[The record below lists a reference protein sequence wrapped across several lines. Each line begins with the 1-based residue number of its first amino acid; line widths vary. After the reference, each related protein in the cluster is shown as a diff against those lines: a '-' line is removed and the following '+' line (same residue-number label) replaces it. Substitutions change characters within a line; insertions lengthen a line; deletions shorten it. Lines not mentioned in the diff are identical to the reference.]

1 MNVPPEFS
9 LPRALQQAGQ
19 HVAALF
25 HGPTGAAPSIPASHL
40 RNILNTIPDL
50 VWIKDADGVYLACNT
65 SFERF
70 FGAPQAQ
77 IVGRTDHDF
86 VPKEQADFFREKDR
100 EAMAADAPRVNEEW
114 VTFASDG
121 HRALLETIKAPMRD
135 AEGRLVGVVGV
146 ARDITERKRI
156 EEALHDSEQNYR
168 ELSECAP
175 IGIFQRKLSGEY
187 TYCNAYQVQ
196 QFECASREEFLALY
210 NPAHLRWA
218 DPEAL
223 AEFNARL
230 EREGVVRGFPTSV
243 RLHNSKTKWF
253 SLYAT
258 LDRPQMLVNGFALD
272 ITEQKQAE
280 EALKTSEE
288 NYRNIINRAME
299 GFYQVSPQG
308 RSLLANPTMVAMLGY
323 DSSEQMGRELTD
335 MGRQLWVRQEERER
349 YARILDEHGE
359 VRGFETELRRRDGR
373 RIWVSL
379 NARNVRD
386 AHGQPQYFEG
396 FLLDI
401 TERKLAEDALR
412 ASEENYRNIF
422 NRSMEGFHR
431 IAMDGTPLL
440 VNARLLQIMGYDS
453 FEQLV
458 SELRETGRSVWVN
471 PQERQRYHA
480 ALLRDGEVHGFEA
493 LHRRR
498 DGQEIWVML
507 NSVLVRDEHGQPLYR
522 EGFTLDITTRKQSED
537 ALERAA
543 NIDSLSGLH
552 NRHALDRCLPE
563 ALAKAQAQGL
573 ECSLLFLDLDHFKR
587 INDSLGHSAGDQ
599 LLVMAAQRLQALVG
613 PNDFLARFGGDEFVI
628 LQPDQAPGT
637 GATHALKLAHSI
649 IADFAEAFHLG
660 QNTASPFSLFVTPSI
675 GIALSAS
682 DGLDA
687 ETLVKNADIAM
698 YAAKAA
704 GRNEARFFDRAMED
718 ASRNAILIEDALHH
732 AIRNR
737 EFRLVYQPIVPADGG
752 QLHKVEALIRWESP
766 TLGFVPPDRFI
777 AVAEESGLIVEIGTW
792 VLQEACRQASLWN
805 ASAVG
810 PICISVNVSAWQLV
824 DSDFLRVLADAIA
837 SNGIRGGQIELELTE
852 RVLIEEGDQVR
863 KVLAAVHDLGVS
875 ISLDDFG
882 TGYSSLNYLTSFHI
896 DTLKIDRSFITRI
909 ETSQR
914 DSTLVRAIVALGH
927 SLGLQMVAEGVETQG
942 QADILTQLGCQ
953 RLQGYLFSRPVPA
966 QQITPDMLGPSQ
978 PWRAGEAGAAP
989 RATA

>member
-1 MNVPPEFS
+1 MKVLPEFS
-9 LPRALQQAGQ
+9 LPLAMRHAWQRM
-19 HVAALF
+19 AALLQRSQ
-25 HGPTGAAPSIPASHL
+25 TAPSPIPASHL
-40 RNILNTIPDL
+40 RSILNTTPDL
-50 VWIKDADGVYLACNT
+50 VWVKDTGGVYLACNT
-65 SFERF
+65 AFEQF
-70 FGAPQAQ
+70 FGATEAN

-86 VPKEQADFFREKDR
+86 VSQELADFFREKDR
-100 EAMAADAPRVNEEW
+100 LAMAADAPCVNEEW

-135 AEGRLVGVVGV
+135 VTGTLIGVVGF

-156 EEALHDSEQNYR
+156 EQALHDSEQNYR
-168 ELSECAP
+168 DLSERAP
-175 IGIFQRKLSGEY
+175 VGVFQRKLSGEY
-187 TYCNAYQVQ
+187 IYCNAYHAR
-196 QFECASREEFLALY
+196 QFECASRKEFLARY
-210 NPAHLRWA
+210 SPVTRCWA
-218 DPEAL
+218 EPGAL

-230 EREGVVRGFPTSV
+230 EREGTVRDFHVKINLVNG
-243 RLHNSKTKWF
+243 KTKWF

-258 LDRPQMLVNGFALD
+258 FDRRETLVNGFALD
-272 ITEQKQAE
+272 ITEQRQAE
-280 EALKTSEE
+280 EALKASEE
-288 NYRNIINRAME
+288 NYRSIINRAME

-323 DSSEQMGRELTD
+323 ESSEQMGQELTD
-335 MGRQLWVRQEERER
+335 MGRQLWVSQQERER
-349 YARILDEHGE
+349 YARILTEQGE
-359 VRGFETELRRRDGR
+359 IRAFETELRRRDGR

-379 NARNVRD
+379 NARSVCD
-386 AHGQPQYFEG
+386 DSGQPKYFEG

-431 IAMDGTPLL
+431 ISMDGKTLL
-440 VNARLLQIMGYDS
+440 VNARLLQMLGYDS
-453 FEQLV
+453 TEQMV
-458 SELRETGRSVWVN
+458 QELREGRNDIWVD

-498 DGQEIWVML
+498 DGQTIWVML

-552 NRHALDRCLPE
+552 NRHALDQGLRD
-563 ALAKAQAQGL
+563 ALAKAQAQGR

-587 INDSLGHSAGDQ
+587 VNDSLGHSAGDQ

-628 LQPDQAPGT
+628 LQADQASGT
-637 GATHALKLAHSI
+637 GAGSAMHLARDI
-649 IADFAEAFHLG
+649 LADFAAPFHLG
-660 QNTASPFSLFVTPSI
+660 QHTASPFSLFVTPSI

-704 GRNEARFFDRAMED
+704 GRNEVRCFDRAMED

-737 EFRLVYQPIVPADGG
+737 EFRLVYQPIVQSDGG
-752 QLHKVEALIRWESP
+752 RLHKVEALIRWQSP

-805 ASAVG
+805 ASAIG

-824 DSDFLRVLADAIA
+824 DSDFVRVLAEALA
-837 SNGIRGGQIELELTE
+837 SNGLRGEHIELELTE

-863 KVLAAVHDLGVS
+863 KVLEAVHNLGVS

-882 TGYSSLNYLTSFHI
+882 TGYSSLSYLTSFHI
-896 DTLKIDRSFITRI
+896 DTLKIDRTFITRI
-909 ETSQR
+909 ETSER
-914 DSTLVRAIVALGH
+914 DSTLVRAIIAMGH
-927 SLGLQMVAEGVETQG
+927 SLGLQMVAEGIETQG
-942 QADILTQLGCQ
+942 QADILTRLGCQ
-953 RLQGYLFSRPVPA
+953 QLQGYLFSRPVPA
-966 QQITPDMLGPSQ
+966 PQITPDMLNPLAR
-978 PWRAGEAGAAP
+978 PAP
-989 RATA
+989 HPA

>member
-1 MNVPPEFS
+1 MKVLPEF
-9 LPRALQQAGQ
+9 PWRQALRQAWQ
-19 HVAALF
+19 RL
-25 HGPTGAAPSIPASHL
+25 AAPFQRFPTAASSTPASHL
-40 RNILNTIPDL
+40 RNILNTTPDL
-50 VWIKDADGVYLACNT
+50 VWIKDAEGVYLACNT

-70 FGAPQAQ
+70 FGASEAQ
-77 IVGRTDHDF
+77 IVGHTDHDF
-86 VPKEQADFFREKDR
+86 VPEELADFFRDKDR

-135 AEGRLVGVVGV
+135 AAGQLIGVVGV

-156 EEALHDSEQNYR
+156 EQALHDSEQNYR

-187 TYCNAYQVQ
+187 TYCNAYQAQ
-196 QFECASREEFLALY
+196 QFGCASREEFLTHY
-210 NPAHLRWA
+210 NPVNQRWA
-218 DPEAL
+218 DPDAL
-223 AEFNARL
+223 AEFNTRL
-230 EREGVVRGFPTSV
+230 QRDGVVRDFQART
-243 RLHNSKTKWF
+243 RLHNGKTKWF

-258 LDRPQMLVNGFALD
+258 LERPHMLVNGFALD

-280 EALKTSEE
+280 EALKASEE
-288 NYRNIINRAME
+288 NYRGIIDRAME

-308 RSLLANPTMVAMLGY
+308 RSLLANLTMVKMLGY
-323 DSSEQMGRELTD
+323 ASSEQMSQELTD

-349 YARILDEHGE
+349 YVRILNEHGE

-373 RIWVSL
+373 RIWASL

-386 AHGQPQYFEG
+386 EQGQPQYFEG
-396 FLLDI
+396 FILDI

-412 ASEENYRNIF
+412 ASEANYRNIF

-431 IAMDGTPLL
+431 IGMDGQLLL

-453 FEQLV
+453 TEQMV
-458 SELRETGRSVWVN
+458 TELRESGRSVWVD

-498 DGQEIWVML
+498 DGQNIWVMV
-507 NSVLVRDEHGQPLYR
+507 NSVLVKDEHGQPLYR

-552 NRHALDRCLPE
+552 NRHALDHGLRD
-563 ALAKAQAQGL
+563 ALAKAQAQGR

-613 PNDFLARFGGDEFVI
+613 PNDLLARFGGDEFVI
-628 LQPDQAPGT
+628 LQADQAAGT
-637 GATHALKLAHSI
+637 GASSATQLARDI
-649 IADFAEAFHLG
+649 IADFAEPFLLG

-704 GRNEARFFDRAMED
+704 GRNEVRCFDRAMED
-718 ASRNAILIEDALHH
+718 ASRNAIQIEDALHH

-737 EFRLVYQPIVPADGG
+737 EFRLVYQPIVQSDSGR
-752 QLHKVEALIRWESP
+752 LHKVEALIRWESP

-805 ASAVG
+805 ASAIG

-824 DSDFLRVLADAIA
+824 DSDFVRVLAEALA
-837 SNGIRGGQIELELTE
+837 SNGLQGEHIELELTE

-863 KVLAAVHDLGVS
+863 KVLEAVHNLGVS

-882 TGYSSLNYLTSFHI
+882 TGYSSLSYLTSFHI
-896 DTLKIDRSFITRI
+896 DTLKIDRTFITRI
-909 ETSQR
+909 ETSER
-914 DSTLVRAIVALGH
+914 DSTLVRAIVAMGH
-927 SLGLQMVAEGVETQG
+927 SLGLQMVAEGIETQG

-953 RLQGYLFSRPVPA
+953 QLQGYLFSRPVPA
-966 QQITPDMLGPSQ
+966 PQVNPEMLNPLAH
-978 PWRAGEAGAAP
+978 RAAQRG
-989 RATA
+989 